1 MGGYSSGEHYE
12 YAESPWGIQR
22 ETDQQ
27 RNLLKVSE
35 SLWKKVRTEE
45 KKKFFL
51 NFLK

>member
-22 ETDQQ
+22 DQQ

-35 SLWKKVRTEE
+35 SL
-45 KKKFFL
+45 
-51 NFLK
+51 